1 MKTAN
6 FLHTLGWVVLIFISA
21 SLGQAQSKPPP
32 IPQPTY
38 ANVAYGDHTQQ
49 VFDFWKANVDGPAPL
64 VIYIHGGGFTG
75 GSHDRVNASNIKRLA
90 DAGIHHA
97 SVEYRFLKHAK
108 LPAAHEDVVRAIQF
122 IRSKAEEWG
131 IDKTRIGAYGGSA
144 GAQLVAYLA
153 WHDDMADPKSEDP
166 LARESTRLAAVAPL
180 NAQSHRTLDW
190 WIENI
195 PGYDKYHNPPD
206 FYTDLRGVAQQA
218 LFEEL
223 SIINHIT
230 ADDPPVFLSYRM
242 KPDDQIPEENAQGWS
257 VHHVNFGI
265 AMEDKLLRAGVE
277 VTLRY
282 PGPQTRF
289 ENEIE
294 FFIHHLSN
302 PEE

>member
-153 WHDDMADPKSEDP
+153 WHDDMADPKSEDH

-190 WIENI
+190 
-195 PGYDKYHNPPD
+195 
-206 FYTDLRGVAQQA
+206 
-218 LFEEL
+218 
-223 SIINHIT
+223 
-230 ADDPPVFLSYRM
+230 
-242 KPDDQIPEENAQGWS
+242 
-257 VHHVNFGI
+257 
-265 AMEDKLLRAGVE
+265 
-277 VTLRY
+277 
-282 PGPQTRF
+282 
-289 ENEIE
+289 
-294 FFIHHLSN
+294 
-302 PEE
+302 